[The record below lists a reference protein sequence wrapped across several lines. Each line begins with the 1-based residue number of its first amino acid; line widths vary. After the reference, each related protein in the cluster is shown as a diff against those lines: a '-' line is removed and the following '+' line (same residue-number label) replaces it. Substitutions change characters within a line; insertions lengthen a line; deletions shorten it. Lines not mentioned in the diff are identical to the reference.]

1 MDDSDLLTLCVF
13 KEAAGEPQDGKAAV
27 ARVVLNR
34 TNRKPPYASD
44 GTIRGTILHHSQ
56 FSWVNWDFVN
66 GQYQE
71 VAFSP
76 DVVEARVER
85 LFKESQIYRTTWAAC
100 DDIAKDVLAGT
111 YSGGPEYEKLG
122 DDAVLYLNP
131 KIVAKLPAWA
141 DPAKLLAVIG
151 AHHFFSA

>member
-1 MDDSDLLTLCVF
+1 MDDADLLTLCVF

-44 GTIRGTILHHSQ
+44 GTIRGTITHHDQ
-56 FSWVNWDFVN
+56 FSWVNFDFVN
-66 GQYQE
+66 GHYQQ

-76 DVVEARVER
+76 DVVEVRIER
-85 LFKESQIYRTTWAAC
+85 LLKEALIYKSTWAAC

-111 YSGGPEYEKLG
+111 YTGGDEYEKLG
-122 DDAVLYLNP
+122 DEAVLYLNP
-131 KIVAKLPAWA
+131 SIVKPLPKWA

-151 AHHFFSA
+151 GHHFFSA